1 MGLFEKIKGAFGKMG
16 GKFAAPQT
24 VKDIFDINGVPS
36 FRQFYESGILI
47 WKRIYRG
54 YYSQWHDVKAPTIND
69 SGAKRRR
76 DTLNAGKAVCSEL
89 AGLIWAERCSVGV
102 SRKDYK
108 ADEKHPDKLAAFVEH
123 VLNENNFNTKMRE
136 HIEQVMALGG
146 GTLKTWCDIK
156 KDENGADIKGSEK
169 IKVGYGMADQF
180 VPLAWNNA
188 EVTEGVFISRE
199 AKAGYYYTRLEFHH
213 WDGSEYVIS
222 NELYRH
228 KIGSS
233 ENQDIFGERV
243 PLNELY
249 VNLSSEAKV
258 SGLQR
263 SLFSY
268 YRTNIAN
275 NLDDNS
281 PLGVSIYANALST
294 LKALDVCFD
303 SFVREFTLGKKRIIV
318 PSSAIRYV
326 NNPDTG
332 QRCRYFDADDE
343 VYEAM
348 DTDDLESLQ
357 IKDNTVELRVEE
369 HEAAINAFLGIL
381 SFQLGLS
388 PGTLTFDKV
397 EGLKTATEVISEKSK
412 TYKTVKQHQSS
423 VEEAVKKLVRNIIDV
438 AILYGIEYEGE
449 SVESLAKGGYDIAI
463 FFDDAIIQDR
473 QTNINEGVL
482 LVSNSLM
489 SKKKFMTDKLGY
501 TPEEADAE
509 LGQIAAESNI
519 TGATID
525 FSTLFPK
532 GGS

>member
-1 MGLFEKIKGAFGKMG
+1 MGVLDKIKGAFNKMG
-16 GKFAAPQT
+16 GNLAAPRT
-24 VKDIFDINGVPS
+24 VQNIFDINGVPS
-36 FRQFYESGILI
+36 FQQFYDNGILI

-54 YYSQWHDVKAPTIND
+54 YYSQWHDVKAPTISD
-69 SGAKRRR
+69 SGVTRRR

-89 AGLIWAERCSVGV
+89 AGLIWAEKCSVKV
-102 SRKDYK
+102 SRKNFK
-108 ADEKHPDKLAAFVEH
+108 ADETHPDKLAAFVEH

-146 GTLKTWCDIK
+146 GTLKTWCNIK

-169 IKVGYGMADQF
+169 IKVSYGMADQF

-199 AKAGYYYTRLEFHH
+199 ARAGYYYTRLEFHR

-228 KIGSS
+228 KSGGS

-249 VNLSSEAKV
+249 ANLSDEAKV

-281 PLGVSIYANALST
+281 PLGVSIYGNALST
-294 LKALDVCFD
+294 LKALDICFD
-303 SFVREFTLGKKRIIV
+303 SFIREFTLGKKRIIV
-318 PSSAIRYV
+318 PTSAIKYV
-326 NNPDTG
+326 TNPDTG
-332 QRCRYFDADDE
+332 KRCRYFDADDE

-348 DTDDLESLQ
+348 QTDDLENLQ

-388 PGTLTFDKV
+388 PGTITFDKT

-438 AILYGIEYEGE
+438 AILYSIEYEGE
-449 SVESLAKGGYDIAI
+449 SVENLAAGGYDIAI

-473 QTNINEGVL
+473 QTNISEGVL
-482 LVSNSLM
+482 LVTNSLM
-489 SKKKFMTDKLGY
+489 SKKRFMTEKLGY
-501 TPEEADAE
+501 TPEDADAE
-509 LGQIAAESNI
+509 LAQIATESNI
-519 TGATID
+519 TGAAVD
-525 FSTLFPK
+525 FSMLFPK
-532 GGS
+532 GGN